1 MKGRRIDLSLRL
13 GHQDSIH
20 NQSWPKHNPK
30 LVKEDSI
37 TLIIQV
43 NGKVRDKI
51 EVEADISEEKTRDLA
66 VSQKKIKNWVEGKE
80 IKKVIFV
87 PNKLINIVI

>member
-1 MKGRRIDLSLRL
+1 LEK
-13 GHQDSIH
+13 
-20 NQSWPKHNPK
+20 WPEPRPE
-30 LVKEDSI
+30 LLKEEII

-51 EVEADISEEKTRDLA
+51 EVSVDISKEKARELA
-66 VSQKKIKNWVEGKE
+66 VSQKKIKNWVGGKE